1 MLDNLKY
8 KKPNFRYEWLEAAR
22 YPEFQELGKAG
33 WLQLAPT
40 GSVVKYSQIK
50 DVLENVNLDFESL
63 DRDKRQRFIESYK
76 EGVVETPIAV
86 KFNDFEYDLLGG
98 NTRLAGLIRIGH
110 DPKIW
115 VIQAPGWDSDE
126 SDDTMNESLKGG
138 KADNMTLL
146 DIAKKFNKKGYYDMD
161 DMLKSLKK
169 ELHLGMKVELEH
181 SKSRAMAKEIAMDHL
196 SENPSYYS
204 KLKKSEIEEGCWKGY
219 KQIGGKLKN
228 GKQVPNCVPIDESK
242 EDLEEGENQPTNP
255 SLWSRAKSLAKSKF
269 DVYPSAYANGW
280 ASKWYKS
287 KGGGWKKK
295 SKNESTEEIS
305 EDLRRWFKEKWVDVS
320 KKVDGEHPPCGRKDA
335 DGKSYPKCRPSK
347 KVSKDTPKVASSY
360 SKDEKKSMTQQKR
373 RAEKEEPKVG
383 KGNKPTMTHFDEMT
397 GAASAGAFSAPM
409 SFNKKD
415 VQEAMDSGISAAAA
429 FDVPLF
435 GATTKGGRKNPL
447 KIDGPESIG
456 KSRAVKDK
464 NFPKFGG
471 PGGIYVKI
479 KDKCKKFPYC
489 NQGDINAIEVLR
501 ESIEESAKKHG
512 LPVEEVEK
520 IVLKGIK
527 DIFI

>member
-1 MLDNLKY
+1 MLDKLKY
-8 KKPNFRYEWLEAAR
+8 RKPNFNREWLEANR
-22 YPEFQELGKAG
+22 YPEFQDIGKSG
-33 WLQLAPT
+33 WLELAPN
-40 GSVVKYSQIK
+40 GSVVRYSNIK
-50 DVLENVNLDFESL
+50 DVLGNVNLDFDSL
-63 DRDKRQRFIESYK
+63 EKDKKQRFIEDYK
-76 EGVVETPIAV
+76 TGVIEVPIAV

-98 NTRLAGLIRIGH
+98 NTRLAGLVRIGH

-115 VIQAPGWDSDE
+115 VVQAPGWDY
-126 SDDTMNESLKGG
+126 DDSEESLG
-138 KADNMTLL
+138 
-146 DIAKKFNKKGYYDMD
+146 
-161 DMLKSLKK
+161 
-169 ELHLGMKVELEH
+169 E
-181 SKSRAMAKEIAMDHL
+181 EI
-196 SENPSYYS
+196 S
-204 KLKKSEIEEGCWKGY
+204 IEEDCWKGY
-219 KQIGGKLKN
+219 KQVGGKMKN
-228 GKQVPNCVPIDESK
+228 GKMVPNCVPTNEASSPAQQAAIAINMKEKGIEPKNEST
-242 EDLEEGENQPTNP
+242 EEINEGENQPTNP

-280 ASKWYKS
+280 AAKWYKS

-295 SKNESTEEIS
+295 KKTKNESTEELS

-320 KKVDGEHPPCGRKDA
+320 KKVDGKHPPCGRKDA

-360 SKDEKKSMTQQKR
+360 DKDEKKAMTQQKR

-409 SFNKKD
+409 SFTKKD
-415 VQEAMDSGISAAAA
+415 LKEAMDAGISAAAA

-435 GATTKGGRKNPL
+435 GAITKGGRKDPL

-464 NFPKFGG
+464 SFPKFGG
-471 PGGIYVKI
+471 PGGIFIKI

-489 NQGDINAIEVLR
+489 NQGDINAIEILR
-501 ESIEESAKKHG
+501 ETIEDTAKKHG
-512 LPVEEVEK
+512 LPIGEVEK

>member
-1 MLDNLKY
+1 
-8 KKPNFRYEWLEAAR
+8 
-22 YPEFQELGKAG
+22 
-33 WLQLAPT
+33 
-40 GSVVKYSQIK
+40 
-50 DVLENVNLDFESL
+50 
-63 DRDKRQRFIESYK
+63 
-76 EGVVETPIAV
+76 
-86 KFNDFEYDLLGG
+86 
-98 NTRLAGLIRIGH
+98 
-110 DPKIW
+110 
-115 VIQAPGWDSDE
+115 
-126 SDDTMNESLKGG
+126 
-138 KADNMTLL
+138 
-146 DIAKKFNKKGYYDMD
+146 
-161 DMLKSLKK
+161 
-169 ELHLGMKVELEH
+169 
-181 SKSRAMAKEIAMDHL
+181 MAKEIAMDHL

-280 ASKWYKS
+280 AAKWYKS

-347 KVSKDTPKVASSY
+347 KVSKETPKVASSY
-360 SKDEKKSMTQQKR
+360 DKDEKKAMTQQKR

>member
-196 SENPSYYS
+196 SENPSYYT
-204 KLKKSEIEEGCWKGY
+204 KLKKADIDEDCWKGY
-219 KQIGGKLKN
+219 EAIGLKKKGKRM
-228 GKQVPNCVPIDESK
+228 VPNCVPKK
-242 EDLEEGENQPTNP
+242 EDTN
-255 SLWSRAKSLAKSKF
+255 
-269 DVYPSAYANGW
+269 
-280 ASKWYKS
+280 
-287 KGGGWKKK
+287 
-295 SKNESTEEIS
+295 
-305 EDLRRWFKEKWVDVS
+305 
-320 KKVDGEHPPCGRKDA
+320 
-335 DGKSYPKCRPSK
+335 
-347 KVSKDTPKVASSY
+347 
-360 SKDEKKSMTQQKR
+360 
-373 RAEKEEPKVG
+373 
-383 KGNKPTMTHFDEMT
+383 EMT
-397 GAASAGAFSAPM
+397 GASSAGAFSAPM

>member
-146 DIAKKFNKKGYYDMD
+146 DIAKKFNKKGYYHMD

-169 ELHLGMKVELEH
+169 ELHIGMKVELEH

-196 SENPSYYS
+196 SENPSYYT
-204 KLKKSEIEEGCWKGY
+204 KLKKADIDEDCWKGY
-219 KQIGGKLKN
+219 EAIGLKKKGKRM
-228 GKQVPNCVPIDESK
+228 VPNCVPKKGD
-242 EDLEEGENQPTNP
+242 TN
-255 SLWSRAKSLAKSKF
+255 
-269 DVYPSAYANGW
+269 
-280 ASKWYKS
+280 
-287 KGGGWKKK
+287 
-295 SKNESTEEIS
+295 
-305 EDLRRWFKEKWVDVS
+305 
-320 KKVDGEHPPCGRKDA
+320 
-335 DGKSYPKCRPSK
+335 
-347 KVSKDTPKVASSY
+347 
-360 SKDEKKSMTQQKR
+360 
-373 RAEKEEPKVG
+373 
-383 KGNKPTMTHFDEMT
+383 EMT

-409 SFNKKD
+409 SFSKKD

-447 KIDGPESIG
+447 AIDGPESIG

-471 PGGIYVKI
+471 PGGIYIKI
-479 KDKCKKFPYC
+479 KDTCKKFPYC

-501 ESIEESAKKHG
+501 ESIGESAKKHG

>member
-63 DRDKRQRFIESYK
+63 DRDKRQRFIEAYK

-126 SDDTMNESLKGG
+126 SDETMNESLKGG

-228 GKQVPNCVPIDESK
+228 GKQVPNCVPVDE
-242 EDLEEGENQPTNP
+242 
-255 SLWSRAKSLAKSKF
+255 
-269 DVYPSAYANGW
+269 
-280 ASKWYKS
+280 
-287 KGGGWKKK
+287 
-295 SKNESTEEIS
+295 
-305 EDLRRWFKEKWVDVS
+305 
-320 KKVDGEHPPCGRKDA
+320 
-335 DGKSYPKCRPSK
+335 
-347 KVSKDTPKVASSY
+347 ASSPA
-360 SKDEKKSMTQQKR
+360 QQ
-373 RAEKEEPKVG
+373 
-383 KGNKPTMTHFDEMT
+383 
-397 GAASAGAFSAPM
+397 AAIA
-409 SFNKKD
+409 
-415 VQEAMDSGISAAAA
+415 
-429 FDVPLF
+429 
-435 GATTKGGRKNPL
+435 
-447 KIDGPESIG
+447 
-456 KSRAVKDK
+456 
-464 NFPKFGG
+464 
-471 PGGIYVKI
+471 
-479 KDKCKKFPYC
+479 
-489 NQGDINAIEVLR
+489 IN
-501 ESIEESAKKHG
+501 
-512 LPVEEVEK
+512 
-520 IVLKGIK
+520 IK
-527 DIFI
+527 DII

>member
-8 KKPNFRYEWLEAAR
+8 RIPNFRYEWLEAVR
-22 YPEFQELGKAG
+22 YPEFQELGKEG
-33 WLQLAPT
+33 WMEIAKK
-40 GSVVKYSQIK
+40 GRVMNYSNIM
-50 DVLENVNLDFESL
+50 DNLGNVDLDFDSL
-63 DRDKRQRFIESYK
+63 DRDKKNRFIESYK
-76 EGVVETPIAV
+76 KGVVELPIVAD
-86 KFNDFEYDLLGG
+86 FGFEYDLLGG
-98 NTRLAGLIRIGH
+98 NTRLAGLLKIGH
-110 DPKIW
+110 DPKVW
-115 VIQAPGWDSDE
+115 VVQVPNNN
-126 SDDTMNESLKGG
+126 MNESLKGG

-146 DIAKKFNKKGYYDMD
+146 DIAKKFNSKGYYHMD

-169 ELHLGMKVELEH
+169 ELHIGMKVELEH

-204 KLKKSEIEEGCWKGY
+204 KLKKAEIEEGCWKGY
-219 KQIGGKLKN
+219 KQVGGKIKN
-228 GKQVPNCVPIDESK
+228 GKQVPNCVPVDEASSPAQQAAIAINMK
-242 EDLEEGENQPTNP
+242 E
-255 SLWSRAKSLAKSKF
+255 
-269 DVYPSAYANGW
+269 
-280 ASKWYKS
+280 
-287 KGGGWKKK
+287 KGIEP
-295 SKNESTEEIS
+295 KNESEQEID

-320 KKVDGEHPPCGRKDA
+320 KKVDGKHPPCGRKDA

-347 KVSKDTPKVASSY
+347 KVSKETPKVASSY

-373 RAEKEEPKVG
+373 RAEKKEPKVG

-409 SFNKKD
+409 SFSKKD

-447 KIDGPESIG
+447 AIDGPESIG

-471 PGGIYVKI
+471 PGGIYIKI

-501 ESIEESAKKHG
+501 ESIQESAKKHG
-512 LPVEEVEK
+512 LPIEEVEK